1 MKVGALVRVQ
11 TPEGER
17 NLWPESEG
25 QVGVV
30 VQIVKRMYIPAAKVF
45 ILGQVAEF
53 DQWELVNESR

>member
-1 MKVGALVRVQ
+1 MVRVQ
-11 TPEGER
+11 TPKGQR

-25 QVGVV
+25 QTGVV
-30 VQIVKRMYIPAAKVF
+30 VEILKRMYIPAARVF

>member
-1 MKVGALVRVQ
+1 MQVGDAVRVQ

-25 QVGVV
+25 QIGVV
-30 VQIVKRMYIPAAKVF
+30 VQVVQRMYIPAVKVF

-53 DQWELVNESR
+53 DQGELINASR

>member
-1 MKVGALVRVQ
+1 MKVGDLVRVQ

-30 VQIVKRMYIPAAKVF
+30 VQIVKRIYIPAAKVF

-53 DQWELVNESR
+53 DQEELVNESR